1 MLPGVEVA
9 ALSIPM
15 ALALGLVFGAG
26 PCSITCLPY
35 LGPVFVASDNTRR
48 QVWRT
53 VAPFS
58 AGRLTGYALLGVAAG
73 VLGQALEKWLATP
86 LVGWLLGSATII
98 VGLSLLWRRY
108 RRQPGRCT
116 KSTMVNHATTVA
128 VSLSELKS
136 ASPRAASSTMSSGLF
151 FMGAG
156 MAFNP
161 CAPLGTVL
169 LAASATGSAAG
180 GLGLGLGFGV
190 GAVVVPTLVFAFG
203 IAHFGKQLRD
213 HLQRWKPGLEISA
226 AALLIL
232 LGLGTVL
239 GWVRP

>member
-9 ALSIPM
+9 AFSIPM

-26 PCSITCLPY
+26 PCNITCLPY
-35 LGPVFVASDNTRR
+35 LGPVFVASDNNRR

-58 AGRLTGYALLGVAAG
+58 AGRLAGYATLGVAAG
-73 VLGQALEKWLATP
+73 ALGQALEKWLATP
-86 LVGWLLGSATII
+86 LIGWLLGGATIV

-108 RRQPGRCT
+108 RPQQRKC
-116 KSTMVNHATTVA
+116 K
-128 VSLSELKS
+128 
-136 ASPRAASSTMSSGLF
+136 ASSNSTVSISLDKLKAEQAPTIPPTMSGGLF

-169 LAASATGSAAG
+169 LAASATGSAVG
-180 GLGLGLGFGV
+180 GLGLGLGFGA
-190 GAVVVPTLVFAFG
+190 GAVVIPTLLFG
-203 IAHFGKQLRD
+203 FGVAHFGRQLRE
-213 HLQRWKPGLEISA
+213 HMQRWLPTLEMA
-226 AALLIL
+226 AAVLLIL
-232 LGLGTVL
+232 LGLSTVL